1 MSNKM
6 AANYNNKK
14 KKNIKQ
20 GNGKNKLCAL
30 GRKLMKNWMELV
42 RWQSSSLIYTSDAA
56 DD

>member
-14 KKNIKQ
+14 KKRILSKEMARTN
-20 GNGKNKLCAL
+20 CAL

-42 RWQSSSLIYTSDAA
+42 RWQSRVNREL
-56 DD
+56 